1 MKCDIKTMLKAGLW
15 LAALVTGVYVV
26 FPSSRE
32 WLMGVSPFLFLLLCP
47 LMMLFM
53 MKSMQSCHTDSEK
66 KRSNSFL

>member
-32 WLMGVSPFLFLLLCP
+32 WLMGGKPVFILAALPVDDVV
-47 LMMLFM
+47 
-53 MKSMQSCHTDSEK
+53 HDEK
-66 KRSNSFL
+66 HAILSYG